1 MILCIDI
8 GNTNCVFGIFENND
22 LIACFRL
29 ESKLSQ
35 TTDEYGVK
43 ILELLK
49 YHNIDRTKIEGIII
63 SSVVP
68 PLDVNFEKMLVK
80 YFNIK
85 PLFVGPGTKTG
96 VKISV
101 DNPKQVGADIIVGA
115 VASIHKY
122 GSPVIIIDMGT
133 AVTLFYVDDK
143 KELIGGVIAPGINT
157 AFNGLF
163 KNTARL
169 EEVKILETPTIIGRD
184 TVACIQS
191 AMVYGTSSMLDGLIR
206 KMKKEIT
213 SDGILKDE
221 DIKVVLTG
229 GEAKLIRHFLEEE
242 VIYDDNLLMDGL
254 NIIYKKNQ

>member
-8 GNTNCVFGIFENND
+8 GNTNCVFGVFEND
-22 LIACFRL
+22 TLITCFRL

-49 YHNIDRTKIEGIII
+49 YHNLDRSKIKGIII

-68 PLDVNFEKMLVK
+68 QLDVTFEKMLTK

-96 VKISV
+96 IKINV

-122 GSPVIIIDMGT
+122 GAPVIIVDMGT
-133 AVTLFYVDDK
+133 AITVFYVDSK
-143 KELIGGVIAPGINT
+143 KELVGGVIAPGIKT
-157 AFNGLF
+157 GFGGLF
-163 KNTARL
+163 KNTSRL
-169 EEVKILETPTIIGRD
+169 EEVKLELPPSIIGRD
-184 TVACIQS
+184 TVSCIQS
-191 AMVYGTSSMLDGLIR
+191 AMIHGTSSMIDGIIN
-206 KMKKEIT
+206 KMK
-213 SDGILKDE
+213 L
-221 DIKVVLTG
+221 DIVNSSNIAYDDVKVVLTG
-229 GEAKLIRHFLEEE
+229 GESKFIKQFLQEKLIH
-242 VIYDDNLLMDGL
+242 DDDLLMEGL

>member
-8 GNTNCVFGIFENND
+8 GNTNCVFGVFDND
-22 LIACFRL
+22 KLVTCFRL

-49 YHNIDRTKIEGIII
+49 YHRLDSSKISGIII

-68 PLDVNFEKMLVK
+68 SLDTTFEKMLFK

-96 VKISV
+96 IKIV
-101 DNPKQVGADIIVGA
+101 ADNPKQVGADIIVGA
-115 VASIHKY
+115 VASIEKY
-122 GSPVIIIDMGT
+122 GAPVIIIDMGT
-133 AVTLFYVDDK
+133 AITLFYVDGK
-143 KELIGGVIAPGINT
+143 KELIGGVIAPGIKT
-157 AFNGLF
+157 SFDGLF

-169 EEVKILETPTIIGRD
+169 EEVKLHEPPSIIGKD
-184 TVACIQS
+184 TVSCIQS
-191 AMVYGTSSMLDGLIR
+191 AMIYGTSSMIDGLIR

-213 SDGILKDE
+213 SSSKVKSEEIR
-221 DIKVVLTG
+221 VVLTG
-229 GEAKLIRHFLEEE
+229 GEAKLIQHFLEEK
-242 VIYDDNLLMDGL
+242 VNFDDDLVMDGL
-254 NIIYKKNQ
+254 NLIYKKNI